1 MPRYEYECD
10 ACGHRFELRQGFG
23 ADKFTDCPLCSG
35 HSRRKFHPVPI
46 IYKGTGFY
54 TTDYAHKNFSAVAK
68 KEEQAEKAEKEP
80 SKASKNGSDG
90 SKSETSKSETG
101 KSKETAGKDKAG
113 AGKEA

>member
-35 HSRRKFHPVPI
+35 HSRRKFHAVPI

-68 KEEQAEKAEKEP
+68 KEEQDAKAEAKAEKEP

-90 SKSETSKSETG
+90 DKSETG
-101 KSKETAGKDKAG
+101 KSKEKAGKDKAG